1 MRTWVFSYAPS
12 QHLVSFITVSPGFMD
27 SSCGVSDSSALYYAS
42 YVILISCI
50 LSYCRL
56 PKFDYLC
63 KLTTITGWWQVTDYS
78 YPEKAPWKSLVVT
91 CRNIFFLFLW
101 KSSFQVS
108 GKDCRPLQAQ
118 DKKAFPQKVG
128 VAPRLN
134 APHRLLKGRRPAFSV
149 LVSNLTLDV
158 PRDPCL
164 PSDSALLL
172 CCQGKSSL
180 ASPEANLTLTI
191 LYLRSPLPRWHLVV
205 SSLK

>member
-91 CRNIFFLFLW
+91 CRNIFFCFCG
-101 KSSFQVS
+101 SQVS
-108 GKDCRPLQAQ
+108 KFLAKTVDLYKLKTKRLS
-118 DKKAFPQKVG
+118 
-128 VAPRLN
+128 PRKWVW
-134 APHRLLKGRRPAFSV
+134 LLVSMHLIAYWAFSV